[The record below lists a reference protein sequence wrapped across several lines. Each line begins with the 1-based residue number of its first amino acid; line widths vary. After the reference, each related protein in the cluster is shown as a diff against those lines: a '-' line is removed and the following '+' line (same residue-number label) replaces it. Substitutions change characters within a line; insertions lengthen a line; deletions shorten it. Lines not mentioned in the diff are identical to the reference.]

1 MEMGFG
7 QPLMLFLVSRTQWMD
22 LLVQV
27 LLDRPAKV
35 GRIQNFT
42 ANTATNQIERDD
54 IIPGAFQQVL
64 KFNGFLGTYAPALPA
79 AGAQRHV
86 MPQSSLRG
94 SILVT
99 QSAGRAILHAGQTAV
114 ALIVYSEI

>member
-1 MEMGFG
+1 MEIGLG
-7 QPLMLFLVSRTQWMD
+7 QPIMLFLVSRTQWFD
-22 LLVQV
+22 FLSQV
-27 LLDRPAKV
+27 LLDRSTIV

-42 ANTATNQIERDD
+42 ANTATDKIERDD
-54 IIPGAFQQVL
+54 IIPGAFQEVL

-86 MPQSSLRG
+86 MPQYSLLG
-94 SILVT
+94 SIFIT
-99 QSAGRAILHAGQTAV
+99 QSAGRAILHAGQTAI